1 MKKERSFRSRFF
13 RNLKQAK
20 TFNMIRTIIVDDE
33 PSAVNVL
40 ALLLK
45 KRCKDDVE
53 VVATSTSPHEGKK
66 LIEQH
71 QPDLVFL
78 DIEMPGMTGVDLLR
92 SFSNPTFR
100 VVFVTA
106 FDAYAVEA
114 FKLSA
119 VDYLLKPVEGDDIVR
134 SVQKIKNDIVR
145 NQNLIS
151 TQLQHL
157 EKILMH
163 NTSAAETKIGIGMAD
178 KIVFVNIPDILY
190 CEASGSYTNVFLQDG
205 TKMVASKSLGD
216 FESQL
221 SHNKFFRIHHSH
233 LINLNRVKE
242 FQRHDGG
249 YVIMENNKQLEVSQR
264 KRKDFLEAIDDI
276 VV

>member
-1 MKKERSFRSRFF
+1 
-13 RNLKQAK
+13 
-20 TFNMIRTIIVDDE
+20 MIRTIIIDDE

-53 VVATSTSPHEGKK
+53 VIATSTSPFEGKK

-78 DIEMPGMTGVDLLR
+78 DIEMPGMTGMDLLR
-92 SFSNPTFR
+92 SFNNPSFR
-100 VVFVTA
+100 VIFVTA

-114 FKLSA
+114 FRLSA
-119 VDYLLKPVEGDDIVR
+119 VDYLLKPVEGDEIVKA
-134 SVQKIKNDIVR
+134 VNKIRNDIVR
-145 NQNLIS
+145 NQNLLS
-151 TQLQHL
+151 TQLQQL
-157 EKILMH
+157 EKILLH
-163 NTSAAETKIGIGMAD
+163 NTSPTETKIGVGMAD
-178 KIVFVNIPDILY
+178 KIVFVNITDILY

-205 TKMVASKSLGD
+205 TKMIASRSLGD
-216 FESQL
+216 FEAQL
-221 SHNKFFRIHHSH
+221 ADNKFFRIHHSH
-233 LINLNRVKE
+233 LINLDKVKE

-249 YVIMENNKQLEVSQR
+249 YVIMENNKHLEVSQR
-264 KRKDFLEAIDDI
+264 KRKDFLDAIDDI